1 MVTSDISVIKV
12 RFERNFIMFAIVL
25 CLVVIVEALIL
36 LNVKNPRYEI
46 LWFSIGGI
54 LVGAH
59 LLALAGAQKTG
70 TPPPPLTDLVG
81 FIAYNIFFILGIISI
96 VLGFRCMKARDEAI
110 ISEDDRISKE
120 AQEKGMTPF
129 EYIKS
134 EVPQEVLESCE
145 EVRGYE
151 NLLKTALKEY
161 EKKGLISPA
170 YAYIIW
176 KEYMKTDEEE
186 VEEDESQNE

>member
-1 MVTSDISVIKV
+1 
-12 RFERNFIMFAIVL
+12 MFAIVF

-36 LNVKNPRYEI
+36 LNVKNPRFEI

-59 LLALAGAQKTG
+59 ILALGGAQKTG
-70 TPPPPLTDLVG
+70 NPPPQFPTNFQNFELFTWDLAG
-81 FIAYNIFFILGIISI
+81 FIGYYFWFILGIISI
-96 VLGFRCMKARDEAI
+96 IFGFRCMKARDEDI
-110 ISEDDRISKE
+110 ISENDRVSKE

-129 EYIKS
+129 EYIKN
-134 EVPQEVLESCE
+134 EVPQEVLETCE
-145 EVRGYE
+145 EVRGYK
-151 NLLKTALKEY
+151 NLLKTALDEY
-161 EKKGLISPA
+161 QKKGLISSA

-176 KEYMKTDEEE
+176 KEYMKEVEEE